1 MNGGLLIQMSLVR
14 VQPGEPIT
22 TPFLLTVLNP
32 YLAVLPS
39 KFYYSASIVIGSV
52 EMATDLTNKRLDKV
66 GQVKS

>member
-1 MNGGLLIQMSLVR
+1 MSLVR

-39 KFYYSASIVIGSV
+39 KFYYSASIVIESV
-52 EMATDLTNKRLDKV
+52 EMATDVTNKGLDNV
-66 GQVKS
+66 GQVKP